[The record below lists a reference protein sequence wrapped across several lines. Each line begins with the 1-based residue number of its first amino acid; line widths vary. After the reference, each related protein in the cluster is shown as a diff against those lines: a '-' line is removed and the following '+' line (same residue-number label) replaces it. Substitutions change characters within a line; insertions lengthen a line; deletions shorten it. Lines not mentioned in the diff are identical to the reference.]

1 MNAFDA
7 IHQPEKNVLNELKRI
22 LFAAE
27 EFAEATA
34 RDPGEKLG
42 EARQLFSATLKDAH
56 RYLGDAESMV
66 RAKAQ
71 VATATADTYVR
82 TNPWKSIG
90 VGAGIG
96 VILGLLIARGQPLGR
111 R

>member
-1 MNAFDA
+1 MNPFDTS
-7 IHQPEKNVLNELKRI
+7 HQPEQNLLNELKRI
-22 LFAAE
+22 LYAAE

-34 RDPGEKLG
+34 RDSGEKLG
-42 EARQLFSATLKDAH
+42 EARKQFSATLKDAH

-66 RAKAQ
+66 RAKAK
-71 VATATADTYVR
+71 VAAATTDTYVR
-82 TNPWKSIG
+82 TNPWKSVG

-96 VILGLLIARGQPLGR
+96 VILGLLIGR